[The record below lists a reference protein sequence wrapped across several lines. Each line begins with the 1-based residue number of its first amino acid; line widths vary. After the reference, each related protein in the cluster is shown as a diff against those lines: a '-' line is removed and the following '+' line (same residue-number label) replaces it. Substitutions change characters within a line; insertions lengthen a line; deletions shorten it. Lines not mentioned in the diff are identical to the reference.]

1 MQVVNYDVVGN
12 FASAW
17 QEEGGNSWHEMGLLM
32 LSSAKKALC
41 LLVSPHVSAEEEHD
55 GGQPVNEDPANQ
67 PYERGI
73 AKKQLGITIFM
84 AFTSPLLASIIS
96 YTIFANTRGYPLV
109 TELSY
114 R

>member
-12 FASAW
+12 FASAL
-17 QEEGGNSWHEMGLLM
+17 QEEGGNSWHEM

-67 PYERGI
+67 PDERGI
-73 AKKQLGITIFM
+73 AKRQLGITIFM

>member
-1 MQVVNYDVVGN
+1 MQVANYDVVGN
-12 FASAW
+12 FASAL
-17 QEEGGNSWHEMGLLM
+17 QEEGGNSWHEM

-67 PYERGI
+67 PDERGI
-73 AKKQLGITIFM
+73 AKRQLGITIFM

-96 YTIFANTRGYPLV
+96 YTIFANTQGYPLV
-109 TELSY
+109 TDLSHQ
-114 R
+114 